1 MDLDN
6 CVSWLEAASPASP
19 ASHDEIPDNRG
30 QANRYATAPTSAI
43 AAQPSQILPPDPLAA
58 GPASGKAATGL
69 ELLKGTWFDPA
80 LDFRDPEG
88 DALATAVLSLITAI
102 ESRRRK
108 PKQADARNRYALVR
122 AILANGFRC
131 HYHRRSNRIAYS
143 RRAEGYPNGPGWL
156 NGRAMAHTIDL
167 LEAARLIKTYP
178 GKRGQASTYHIMPG
192 LYGMAQDCGITQH
205 SLTLCLPRE
214 RLVRLREGNSDTSYL
229 TFEPTDD
236 TRRWAEQL
244 QAYNAFVRQ
253 QNIALALTEEEEAEW
268 VEHWNAERCA
278 RKRVVSVK
286 MV

>member
-1 MDLDN
+1 
-6 CVSWLEAASPASP
+6 
-19 ASHDEIPDNRG
+19 
-30 QANRYATAPTSAI
+30 
-43 AAQPSQILPPDPLAA
+43 
-58 GPASGKAATGL
+58 
-69 ELLKGTWFDPA
+69 
-80 LDFRDPEG
+80 
-88 DALATAVLSLITAI
+88 
-102 ESRRRK
+102 
-108 PKQADARNRYALVR
+108 
-122 AILANGFRC
+122 
-131 HYHRRSNRIAYS
+131 
-143 RRAEGYPNGPGWL
+143 
-156 NGRAMAHTIDL
+156 MAHTIDL